1 MEGSYK
7 IEQQRLAFN
16 LKLKLPSIHQVIETA
31 KERRRERREA
41 LLNQKN
47 QEKKNNNQES
57 NAETKSTKLMLQVGE
72 GDRKV
77 DVMIDAD

>member
-1 MEGSYK
+1 M
-7 IEQQRLAFN
+7 AFN

>member
-1 MEGSYK
+1 MDGSYK

-31 KERRRERREA
+31 KGRRRERREV
-41 LLNQKN
+41 LLQKN

-72 GDRKV
+72 GDRKM